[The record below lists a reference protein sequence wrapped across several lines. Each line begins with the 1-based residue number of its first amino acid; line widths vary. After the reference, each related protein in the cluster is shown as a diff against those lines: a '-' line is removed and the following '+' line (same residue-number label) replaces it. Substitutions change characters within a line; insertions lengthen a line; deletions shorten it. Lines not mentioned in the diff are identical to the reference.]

1 MTVQRRVIARVLSDA
16 DDHPNAEEIGHRSV
30 AMAPK
35 ISVATVYRTL
45 RIFEG
50 VGILQ
55 RLEFGEGR
63 SRYEMA
69 EQDHHDHLI
78 DTSSGK
84 VLEFQNAELENLQE
98 KVLPIWD
105 LPGRSPNGT
114 LWPPLVGR
122 TRQN

>member
-1 MTVQRRVIARVLSDA
+1 MVIAGQIERLCTEQGLRMAVQRRVIARVQSGA
-16 DDHPNAEEIGHRSV
+16 DDHPNAEEICHRSV
-30 AMAPK
+30 AMDPK
-35 ISVATVYRTL
+35 FFIATVCRTF

-50 VGILQ
+50 AGILQ

-84 VLEFQNAELENLQE
+84 VIDFQNAELENLQE
-98 KVLPIWD
+98 KVLPIWAFA
-105 LPGRSPNGT
+105 
-114 LWPPLVGR
+114 W
-122 TRQN
+122 

>member
-1 MTVQRRVIARVLSDA
+1 MTVQRRVIARVLSG
-16 DDHPNAEEIGHRSV
+16 AEEICHRSV
-30 AMAPK
+30 AMDPK
-35 ISVATVYRTL
+35 ISIAAVYRTL

-50 VGILQ
+50 AGILL

-84 VLEFQNAELENLQE
+84 VIEFQNAELESLQE
-98 KVLPIWD
+98 KVLPIWAFA
-105 LPGRSPNGT
+105 
-114 LWPPLVGR
+114 W
-122 TRQN
+122 

>member
-1 MTVQRRVIARVLSDA
+1 MTVQRRVIARALSG
-16 DDHPNAEEIGHRSV
+16 AEEICHRSV
-30 AMAPK
+30 AMDPK
-35 ISVATVYRTL
+35 ISIATVNRTL

-50 VGILQ
+50 AGILQ

-84 VLEFQNAELENLQE
+84 VIDFQNAELENLQE
-98 KVLPIWD
+98 KVLPI
-105 LPGRSPNGT
+105 
-114 LWPPLVGR
+114 
-122 TRQN
+122 

>member
-1 MTVQRRVIARVLSDA
+1 MVIAGQIERLCTEQGLRMTGQRRVIARVLSDA
-16 DDHPNAEEIGHRSV
+16 DDHPNAEEICHRSV

-84 VLEFQNAELENLQE
+84 VIEFQNAELENLQE
-98 KVLPIWD
+98 KFLPIWVFA
-105 LPGRSPNGT
+105 R
-114 LWPPLVGR
+114 
-122 TRQN
+122 